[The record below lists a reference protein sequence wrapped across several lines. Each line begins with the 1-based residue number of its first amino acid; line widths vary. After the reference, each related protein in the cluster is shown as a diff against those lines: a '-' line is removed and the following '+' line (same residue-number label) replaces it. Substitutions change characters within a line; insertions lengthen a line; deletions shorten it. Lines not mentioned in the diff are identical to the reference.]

1 MLLLKIV
8 LVPSLIAA
16 VTLAT
21 RRWGPRVGGF
31 LTALPVVTGPT
42 LCFYAVEQGRAFGA
56 RAATGTL
63 IALAAVVAYGV
74 VYARLCAR
82 WAWPATLVCGWA
94 AFLSTTMVLYFIPQN
109 PIVGLVLVTASCAI
123 GSRLLPA
130 SGAIGEAVAHPAWD
144 IPLRMT
150 AAVVLVLVLTSVA
163 SWLGPSLSGLLT
175 PFPLA
180 TAILA
185 AFTHAQRGREAVVAF
200 FAGFIPALVTFAV
213 FCFVLAVTLTAIP
226 LAFAIASALAAQVVL
241 QALLY
246 TRQRAALFVSG
257 S

>member
-1 MLLLKIV
+1 MLVLKIL
-8 LVPSLIAA
+8 LVPTLIAA
-16 VTLAT
+16 ITLAT
-21 RRWGPRVGGF
+21 RRWGPRIGGF

-42 LCFYAVEQGRAFGA
+42 LCFYAIEQGRAFGA

-63 IALAAVVAYGV
+63 IALAAVVAFGV

-82 WAWPATLVCGWA
+82 WPWPLTLTCGWI
-94 AFLSTTMVLYFIPQN
+94 AFLVTTSMLYFIPQN
-109 PIVGLVLVTASCAI
+109 PFVGIVLVTLTCAI
-123 GSRLLPA
+123 GVRLLPETGRLA
-130 SGAIGEAVAHPAWD
+130 
-144 IPLRMT
+144 
-150 AAVVLVLVLTSVA
+150 AAVPHPVWDLPVRMIAAVTLVLVLTSLA
-163 SWLGPSLSGLLT
+163 SRLGPSLSGLLT

-200 FAGFIPALVTFAV
+200 FSGFISALVTFAV

-226 LAFAIASALAAQVVL
+226 LAASIAAALAAQVAL

-246 TRQRAALFVSG
+246 RRHHAELSLAES
-257 S
+257 

>member
-74 VYARLCAR
+74 VYARLSAR
-82 WAWPATLVCGWA
+82 WTWPATLVCGWA
-94 AFLSTTMVLYFIPQN
+94 AFLLTTTLLYFIPQN
-109 PIVGLVLVTASCAI
+109 PIVGLVLVTVVCLVGA
-123 GSRLLPA
+123 RLLPA
-130 SGAIGEAVAHPAWD
+130 TGVVGESVAHPAWD
-144 IPLRMT
+144 IPLRMS

-163 SWLGPSLSGLLT
+163 GWLGPSLSGLLT

-185 AFTHAQRGREAVVAF
+185 AFTHAQRGRGAVVAF

-226 LAFAIASALAAQVVL
+226 LALAITSALVAQVLL

-246 TRQRAALFVSG
+246 RRQRDALLVAS